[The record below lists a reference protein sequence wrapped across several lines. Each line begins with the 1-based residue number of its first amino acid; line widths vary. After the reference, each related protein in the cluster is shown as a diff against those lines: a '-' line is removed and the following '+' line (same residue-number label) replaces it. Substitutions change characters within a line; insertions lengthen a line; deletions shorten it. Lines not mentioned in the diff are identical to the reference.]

1 MLKKIILTG
10 CCAFLIVGCTAPKNK
25 TSIEGSNVEVTAPPI
40 EPKSKAESNKTDSA
54 VKGKTAETPA
64 KKTVKTDPATPK
76 RLSEASG

>member
-10 CCAFLIVGCTAPKNK
+10 CCAFLIVGCMAPKK
-25 TSIEGSNVEVTAPPI
+25 TSIEGSTVEVTAPPI
-40 EPKSKAESNKTDSA
+40 EPKSKAKSEKTDLA

-76 RLSEASG
+76 RVSEISG